1 MRREIEF
8 IDLIELE
15 KLIEE
20 KESERAKLEEII
32 EDAKEFLNNKYCD
45 VGTFY
50 INSGT
55 CIIYFTPLGD
65 VTEKV
70 FRFLPFASKD
80 KIPLKKAGKL
90 IPEIPIIKI
99 RIPEEIEYPE
109 K

>member
-1 MRREIEF
+1 MKRKIEF
-8 IDLIELE
+8 IDLAELE

-20 KESERAKLEEII
+20 KESERAKLKEII

-45 VGTFY
+45 IGTFY
-50 INSGT
+50 INSET
-55 CIIYFTPLGD
+55 CVIYFTPLGD

-70 FRFLPFASKD
+70 FRFLPFVSKD
-80 KIPLKKAGKL
+80 KIPSEEAGKL

-99 RIPEEIEYPE
+99 RIPEEKEYPE